1 MMRDQ
6 MEQILGVVA
15 PATPL
20 SQAQRIVYQA
30 FAAQAPQERIRLA
43 NKALDLSPD
52 CADAYVVLA
61 ENAHTRKEA
70 FDYYEKGVAAGERAI
85 GPDAFQESIGHFW
98 GRLETRPYMRAREGL
113 ALSLWGFGRHEEAVS
128 HFQEMLRLNPN
139 DNLGVRMTLASWL
152 PYLNRDQELA
162 DLLTQYNDA
171 TATWSYSRALLAFR
185 RQGDTPESRQL
196 LNAAKK
202 GNPFVP
208 EYLLG
213 DEPLPLERPGHYG
226 LGDRNEA
233 IIYAAEALK
242 VWKSTPGAVT
252 WVRDVFKKPKK
263 QTTPAQKAFGPTAQG
278 KERLKR
284 VPKVDNTWLAGF
296 RQFPKWVESDGER
309 VLPWVVLVVNR
320 DSGLVVTTKLVTE
333 EPTTDLLWDELAE
346 AIRRPSKAQ
355 PYRPT
360 RIQVEPN
367 VRWNELRP
375 HLGEIGIE
383 LETTREL
390 ELLDVTFEDL
400 KQYMTEDEA
409 PGLLDMPRV
418 TPEIVGRFFKASADF
433 YRKAPW
439 RLLGDENAIKVECD
453 KFQSGPWYAVIMGQS
468 GITLGLVLYEDLD
481 VLKALWAKDF
491 PDRESARRSVALA
504 VTFDSKLNLNAKD
517 FDAVQRYGWDVAGP
531 EAYPLVYRKEPGM
544 TIRSP
549 LSWEL
554 VLLEGCL
561 QAIPDFTSQRKPG
574 DTTKHRMTVPV
585 ATGKLDLVLSWVDK
599 E

>member
-6 MEQILGVVA
+6 MEQILGVA
-15 PATPL
+15 ASTPL
-20 SQAQRIVYQA
+20 HQAQRIVYQA
-30 FAAQAPQERIRLA
+30 FAAPASQERIKLA
-43 NKALDLSPD
+43 QQALDLSPD

-85 GPDAFQESIGHFW
+85 GPQAFQESIGRFW
-98 GRLETRPYMRAREGL
+98 GLMETRPYMRAREGL
-113 ALSLWGFGRHEEAVS
+113 AHSLWAVGRHEEAVS
-128 HFQEMLRLNPN
+128 HLQDMLRLNPN
-139 DNLGVRMTLASWL
+139 DNQGVRISLASWL

-162 DLLTQYNDA
+162 DLLTRYNDA
-171 TATWSYSRALLAFR
+171 TAAWSYSRALLAFR

-196 LNAAKK
+196 LDAAQK
-202 GNPFVP
+202 GNPYVP

-213 DEPLPLERPGHYG
+213 DESLPLEMPQQYG
-226 LGDRNEA
+226 IGDRNEA
-233 IIYAAEALK
+233 ILYAADTLK

-252 WVRDVFKKPKK
+252 WVRDVVKKPKK
-263 QTTPAQKAFGPTAQG
+263 RTTPAQKAVGPTAQV

-284 VPKVDNTWLAGF
+284 VPKVDDTWQAGF
-296 RQFPKWVESDGER
+296 RRFPKWVESDGDR
-309 VLPWVVLVVNR
+309 MLPWVVLVASP
-320 DSGLVVTTKLVTE
+320 DSGLVVTTKLIVE
-333 EPTTDLLWDELAE
+333 EPTADLLWDIVAE
-346 AIRRPSKAQ
+346 AIRQPAKKRSHRPG
-355 PYRPT
+355 RL
-360 RIQVEPN
+360 QVESD

-383 LETTREL
+383 LETSREL
-390 ELLDVTFEDL
+390 ELLDETFEDL

-409 PGLLDMPRV
+409 PGLLDMPRM
-418 TPEIVGRFFKASADF
+418 TPEIVGRFFKASAAF

-439 RLLGDENAIKVECD
+439 RLIGDENAIEVECD
-453 KFQSGPWYAVIMGQS
+453 RFQSGPWYAVIMGQS

-481 VLKALWAKDF
+481 VLKALWAKDL

-504 VTFDSKLNLNAKD
+504 VTFDSKLSLSAKD
-517 FDAVQRYGWDVAGP
+517 FDAAQRYGWDVAGP

-544 TIRSP
+544 TVRPP

-561 QAIPDFTSQRKPG
+561 QAIPDFAAQRTSD
-574 DTTKHRMTVPV
+574 DTTKQRVTVAV
-585 ATGKLDLVLSWVDK
+585 ATGKLDLVLSWVEKD
-599 E
+599 